1 MYIRFIKQLACIVSI
16 PCFFYSC
23 NDYSSSNRLDTYLGG
38 EIVNPNSNFIILSKD
53 TKPADTIYLDR
64 NNRFLHK
71 FEDFEDGIYSFR
83 HSPENQ
89 LVLLEKGDSLYF
101 RLNTMEL
108 DESLAFTGIGAEKNT
123 FLIEMFLLNELERDA
138 LIQRDFKLKPQAFQ
152 SKQNALINRRKK
164 RLNKLNSKVTL
175 SPLAKKI
182 LKASYQYDFYSRFEM
197 YSYSHYGITDIAKI
211 KELPPSFFDYR
222 EKINFN
228 NEDLKRLYSYNR
240 FLNHYITNASYTN
253 YTKGKSYRTD
263 PVGVTMYELNLVD
276 SLINNSY
283 IKNNL
288 LRGITSEFL
297 LSNEDTTASKKVLD
311 HYIDKSS
318 NKTFIDDLT
327 RLRKATAKLKPNNT
341 IPNQE
346 LISSKGNIIQL
357 SSVFKKP
364 ITALFFWSLEDQKH
378 YVSAHQ
384 RAHQLTNRYPAIDFI
399 AINTDEQQTRNWL
412 QTINRHAYN
421 PAFEYEFKYPK
432 CSSEE
437 LVIYD
442 KNKVILVNQQGKIIN
457 ATNDLFSH
465 SFEKRLH
472 IYNNSIRTIH

>member
-1 MYIRFIKQLACIVSI
+1 MHIKFIKRFAYILSI
-16 PCFFYSC
+16 SCFFYSC
-23 NDYSSSNRLDTYLGG
+23 SDYGASDRSDTYLGG
-38 EIVNPNSNFIILSKD
+38 EIVNPNINFIILSKD
-53 TKPADTIYLDR
+53 NQPTDTIYLDQ

-89 LVLLEKGDSLYF
+89 IVLLEKGDSLYF

-108 DESLAFTGIGAEKNT
+108 DESLAFTGVGAEKNT
-123 FLIEMFLLNELERDA
+123 FLIEMFLINELERDD
-138 LIQRDFKLKPQAFQ
+138 LIRRGFMLEPEAFQ
-152 SKQNALINRRKK
+152 KKQNVLLNRRKK
-164 RLNKLNSKVTL
+164 RLSKLSTKVNL

-197 YSYSHYGITDIAKI
+197 YSYSHYGITDISKI

-222 EKINFN
+222 EKIDFN
-228 NEDLKRLYSYNR
+228 NEVLKRLYSYNR
-240 FLNHYITNASYTN
+240 FLNHYITNSSYTN

-263 PVGVTMYELNLVD
+263 PVGVTLYELNLVD
-276 SLINNSY
+276 SLITNNY

-297 LSNEDTTASKKVLD
+297 LGNEDTTASKKVLEYYTD
-311 HYIDKSS
+311 RSS
-318 NKTFIDDLT
+318 NSLYTEELK
-327 RLRKATAKLKPNNT
+327 RLRKATSKLKPNNI
-341 IPNQE
+341 IPNQD
-346 LISSKGNIIQL
+346 LISSNGNIIQL

-384 RAHQLTNRYPAIDFI
+384 RATQLTDRYPKIDFI
-399 AINTDEQQTRNWL
+399 GINTDEQQTKNWIR
-412 QTINRHAYN
+412 TIKRHAYN
-421 PAFEYEFKYPK
+421 PEREYEFKHPK

-442 KNKVILVNQQGKIIN
+442 KNKVILVNQDGKIIN
-457 ATNDLFSH
+457 STNDLFSP

-472 IYNNSIRTIH
+472 MYHKMISAVN